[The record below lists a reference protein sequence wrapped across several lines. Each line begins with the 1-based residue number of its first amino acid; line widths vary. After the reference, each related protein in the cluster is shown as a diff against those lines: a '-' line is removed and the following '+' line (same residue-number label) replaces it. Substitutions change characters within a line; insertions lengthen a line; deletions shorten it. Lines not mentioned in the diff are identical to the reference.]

1 MRYYSQMDW
10 QKLVKESPWLLVV
23 GGVAMGWLRNFWS
36 TVYNYSFGYFIRK
49 LHVSVTVE
57 EHETEEAYMW
67 VALWAEKR
75 IREKRITDLMLR
87 RKRTIE
93 GNEYQAIPRYGTY
106 YLRFKNRYLLIF
118 TSDKEGSPTGAS
130 PNLPEGAA
138 SFFRPRRTIQ
148 VSIWGTLDRQIITD
162 LLDEARLEFYAQL
175 EKKLFIYRNE
185 GSWWDSRELSPRSLD
200 TIYLPAG
207 EIDSIVDDIQQFL
220 SIKDKYRML
229 GIPWR
234 RGLCFHGPPGTG
246 KSSLVQA
253 LATHLELPLY
263 YLNVAGVEKS
273 EDLQRLINTVC
284 NRSILLIEDID
295 CVPAARERKFDKDGD
310 EITKGLVASDLLNVI
325 DGVVATEG
333 RLLIMTTNHRER
345 LDPAL
350 VRKGRIDRE
359 VHVTWACDEEL
370 RRFHARAREVFA
382 VSEYDEFRQQLPEKA
397 TIADAQALLFGREKT
412 ADIAPKQ
419 AAVPLPSRV
428 SRHVDPVAPT
438 SQPQMPSASKAPLG
452 L

>member
-1 MRYYSQMDW
+1 MDW
-10 QKLVKESPWLLVV
+10 QKLMKDSPWLLVV
-23 GGVAMGWLRNFWS
+23 GGVALGWLRNFWS
-36 TVYNYSFGYFIRK
+36 LVYNYSIGYFLRK
-49 LHVSVTVE
+49 LHVAVAVE

-67 VALWAEKR
+67 IALWAEKR

-87 RKRTIE
+87 RKRTID
-93 GNEYQAIPRYGTY
+93 GMDYQTIPRYGTY
-106 YLRFKNRYLLIF
+106 YLRFKQRYLLIF
-118 TSDKEGSPTGAS
+118 TSDKEASAPGTPGAIA
-130 PNLPEGAA
+130 EGAT
-138 SFFRPRRTIQ
+138 SLFRPRRTIQ

-162 LLDEARLEFYAQL
+162 LLDEARAEFYAQL

-207 EIDSIVDDIQQFL
+207 EIESIVTDIEQFL

-234 RGLCFHGPPGTG
+234 RGFCFYGPPGTG

-263 YLNVAGVEKS
+263 YLNVAGVERS

-284 NRSILLIEDID
+284 NRSILLIEDVD

-310 EITKGLVASDLLNVI
+310 EVTKGIVASDLLNVI

-333 RLLIMTTNHRER
+333 RLLIITTNHRER
-345 LDPAL
+345 LDSAL

-359 VHVTWACDEEL
+359 FHITWAREEEL
-370 RRFHARAREVFA
+370 RRFHQRAKEVF
-382 VSEYDEFRQQLPEKA
+382 SISNYDDFRSQLPEKA
-397 TIADAQALLFGREKT
+397 TIADAQALLFGREPIRDKVVDSDDGQQPSDRVHRK
-412 ADIAPKQ
+412 AANAP
-419 AAVPLPSRV
+419 PLP
-428 SRHVDPVAPT
+428 
-438 SQPQMPSASKAPLG
+438 PQMPARDIAAPASQVRG
-452 L
+452 F